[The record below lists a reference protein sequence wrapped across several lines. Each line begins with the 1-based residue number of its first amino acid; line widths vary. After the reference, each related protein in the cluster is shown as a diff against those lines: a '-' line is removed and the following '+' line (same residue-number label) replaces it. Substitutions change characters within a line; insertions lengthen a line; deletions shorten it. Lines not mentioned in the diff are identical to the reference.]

1 MKRNLTEEDLTADW
15 HILPNEHELVLSKR
29 DTTWLGFVLLLK
41 FFQLEG
47 RFPAEPHEIPVEVVR
62 FVALQVGVD
71 PSEWEK
77 YPWKGRSA
85 EYHRASIRAYLGFR
99 ESTVADAE
107 ALEIWL
113 VEEILNHEH
122 RMDRLRET
130 VLDHC
135 RKLHIE
141 PPTQERI
148 RRLLRS
154 AIQNNEIHFCENIF
168 QRLDSAV
175 PLQKIWSFYKTSE
188 KLHN

>member
-1 MKRNLTEEDLTADW
+1 MKWNLTEEDLTADW
-15 HILPNEHELVLSKR
+15 HILPNEHELVQSKHE
-29 DTTWLGFVLLLK
+29 TTRLGFVLLLK

-47 RFPAEPHEIPVEVVR
+47 RFPAGPYEIPVEVVQ

-71 PSEWEK
+71 PSAWEK
-77 YPWKGRSA
+77 YPWKGRSV

-99 ESTVADAE
+99 EATVADAE
-107 ALEIWL
+107 ALETWL

-130 VLDHC
+130 VLDRY

-141 PPTQERI
+141 PPTQEQI

-154 AIQNNEIHFCENIF
+154 AIQNHEIRFCKDIF
-168 QRLDSAV
+168 NRLNSAMV
-175 PLQKIWSFYKTSE
+175 S
-188 KLHN
+188 